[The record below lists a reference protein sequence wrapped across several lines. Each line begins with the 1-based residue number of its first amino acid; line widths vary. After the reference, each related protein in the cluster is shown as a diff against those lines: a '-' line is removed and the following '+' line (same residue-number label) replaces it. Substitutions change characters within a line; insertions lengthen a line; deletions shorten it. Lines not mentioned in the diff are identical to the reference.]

1 MRRLLKEAAELSR
14 ALDLIIAT
22 QGSDSPAVTP
32 IIQQLST
39 LHRVLEDV
47 YEESTG
53 RGAIG
58 PSESPNEGNSDIHR
72 LEGRLDRTEEQFND
86 LKDSISRLVSVLGK
100 KGGTVSRPDTKNSNT
115 ANGTPHISELKT
127 RNVKLQRELE
137 HTVMSR

>member
-100 KGGTVSRPDTKNSNT
+100 KGGTVS
-115 ANGTPHISELKT
+115 PHYSRLAADLSEASGIGRVDGGFRGGFSL
-127 RNVKLQRELE
+127 RVGD
-137 HTVMSR
+137 